1 MIDIH
6 SHILFDVDD
15 GSDTITE
22 SVALIKSALAAGVTE
37 IILTPHYTGNT
48 KEDYRNENVD
58 KHFSELVKQIKDRG
72 IKINIYLGNEV
83 AVYGNIC
90 DILDTKVAKT
100 LAGSRYMLIEFPME
114 ADVNYCLDTEYEMKM
129 RGITPIIAH
138 PERCECFK
146 KDYSLVE
153 KAVQEGACIQVNVGS
168 VFGDYG
174 SKAKKIARKLLKSKL
189 VNFLAIDNHHI
200 IRDKYTDLPKR
211 IRKLNRMFGAEYIN
225 GLTVYNQEKILR
237 NEEI

>member
-114 ADVNYCLDTEYEMKM
+114 ADVNYCLDTVYEMKM

-153 KAVQEGACIQVNVGS
+153 KAVQEGACIQV
-168 VFGDYG
+168 
-174 SKAKKIARKLLKSKL
+174 KKIARKLLKSKL